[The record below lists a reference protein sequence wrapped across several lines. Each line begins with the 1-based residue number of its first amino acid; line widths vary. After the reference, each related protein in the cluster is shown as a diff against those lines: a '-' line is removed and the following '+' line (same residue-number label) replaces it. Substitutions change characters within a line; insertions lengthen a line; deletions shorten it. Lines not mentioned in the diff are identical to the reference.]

1 MELFN
6 NAGTKIR
13 KWAAALFVIESVA
26 AFISGIV
33 TMLSDD
39 DQFFVGILVMV
50 VGIVVAFITSLFL
63 SAFGELVE
71 STTENKNINEEILS
85 KLEEQ
90 YPTPR
95 PATYANPAASPAAV
109 ARQNVSGETFSIKP
123 AQPAAN
129 PDMWYCTSCGTQN
142 SRNYYQC
149 KKCGAQRTSN

>member
-1 MELFN
+1 MELFH

-13 KWAAALFVIESVA
+13 RWAAALFVIETVA
-26 AFISGIV
+26 AVIVGIV
-33 TMLSDD
+33 TMMSDD
-39 DQFFVGILVMV
+39 DQFFVGILVMAAG
-50 VGIVVAFITSLFL
+50 VGVAFITSLFL

-71 STTENKNINEEILS
+71 SSTENKRINEKILN

-95 PATYANPAASPAAV
+95 PVPYANPVASPAAA
-109 ARQNVSGETFSIKP
+109 ARQSVNKEAFTVKP
-123 AQPAAN
+123 AQPAPN
-129 PDMWYCTSCGTQN
+129 PDVWFCASCGTQN